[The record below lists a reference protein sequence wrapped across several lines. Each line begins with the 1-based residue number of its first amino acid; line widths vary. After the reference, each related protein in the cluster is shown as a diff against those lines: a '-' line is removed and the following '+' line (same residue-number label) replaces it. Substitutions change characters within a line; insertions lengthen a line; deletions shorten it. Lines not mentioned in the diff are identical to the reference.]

1 MTALTPETS
10 GEQGAGVQRLDHP
23 TNDPKL
29 PSYVGPA
36 LRRVLSDLEVTR
48 DCWNLL
54 RDPDAA
60 RGQEDALLRRYL
72 PKEPRE
78 PAEAYRV
85 RLAYSRYPSFFP
97 DAIRSFSGVLSRFQ
111 LASPPATLEA
121 AASNIDRQGN
131 SLKAV
136 LTAADQGVMRDGGC
150 YLLVDMPAERP
161 GSLAEERATGRRPYL
176 TLVDR
181 ADVLTFRVAMVGTS
195 QVATQVVV
203 REWAEVP
210 MEEGDYGTTIEAR
223 YRVITTQ
230 AGATTWRV
238 LRLTRDSSGTYG
250 AVVDVDE
257 QGQPR
262 EGTYQA
268 AGGRPY
274 PRPPIAW
281 YPSRIAEGFGQGAV
295 PLIGLALDTLD
306 HFRTRADQKELM
318 RKLAMPVP
326 VRTGMPPPPPG
337 QAAPA
342 VVLGANSFLD
352 LPQGS
357 SFEFKSPSSDSLA
370 PRAAEVEHI
379 EGLIREQ
386 TLSFMYGSGGGAKT
400 ATQADL
406 EGVSSQANIRTMAE
420 AKTNVVQQLLELWC
434 LFTGESLAPDAGI
447 VMDANLHD
455 RPLGPQDT
463 AQLSSLAMNELLSQ
477 RSLTEILIRGGVNT
491 AATSPEQELERLEAE
506 RQAREAAMGDVQP
519 DDPSVIDDDQLPI
532 SDLQATPQE
541 QDGTGGTDD
550 GQGGAT
556 A

>member
-1 MTALTPETS
+1 M
-10 GEQGAGVQRLDHP
+10 QRLDHP
-23 TNDPKL
+23 TKDPKL

-36 LRRVLSDLEVTR
+36 LRRVMADLEVTH

-54 RDPDAA
+54 RTPGAA
-60 RGQEDALLRRYL
+60 KGQEDALLRRYL

-78 PAEAYRV
+78 PPEAYRV

-111 LASPPATLEA
+111 LTSPPPTLEA

-131 SLKAV
+131 SLKAL

-150 YLLVDMPAERP
+150 YLMVDMPAGRP
-161 GSLAEERATGRRPYL
+161 GSLAEEVASGRRPYL

-181 ADVLTFRVAMVGTS
+181 ADVLSFRVAMVGTA

-203 REWAEVP
+203 REWVEVP
-210 MEEGDYGTTIEAR
+210 DDDGAYGTTIEAR

-230 AGATTWRV
+230 AGVTSWQV
-238 LRLTRDSSGTYG
+238 LKLTKDGNGTYG
-250 AVVDVDE
+250 AAVDTDE

-262 EGTYQA
+262 EASYEA
-268 AGGRPY
+268 AGGRSF
-274 PRPPIAW
+274 PRPPIVW

-326 VRTGMPPPPPG
+326 VRTGMPPPAPG
-337 QAAPA
+337 QPQP
-342 VVLGANSFLD
+342 VVTLGANTFLD

-357 SFEFKSPSSDSLA
+357 SFDFKGPPSDSLA

-386 TLSFMYGSGGGAKT
+386 TLAFMYGTGGGAKT

-420 AKTNVVQQLLELWC
+420 AKVNAVQQLLELWT
-434 LFTGESLAPDAGI
+434 LFTGEPLEPDAGI

-463 AQLSSLAMNELLSQ
+463 AQLSALAMNELLSQ

-491 AATSPEQELERLEAE
+491 AATSPEQELQRLEAE
-506 RQAREAAMGDVQP
+506 RQAREAAMGDLAP
-519 DDPSVIDDDQLPI
+519 DDPSLIDDAELPV
-532 SDLQATPQE
+532 SELQATP
-541 QDGTGGTDD
+541 DGANGTGGTDGGQI
-550 GQGGAT
+550 GQGGAD

>member
-1 MTALTPETS
+1 M
-10 GEQGAGVQRLDHP
+10 QRLDHP

-36 LRRVLSDLEVTR
+36 LRRVQADLEVTR

-54 RDPDAA
+54 RDPAA
-60 RGQEDALLRRYL
+60 AKGQEDALLRRYL

-78 PAEAYRV
+78 PPEAYRV

-111 LASPPATLEA
+111 LASPPPTLEA

-131 SLKAV
+131 SLKAL

-150 YLLVDMPAERP
+150 YLMVDMPAGRP
-161 GSLAEERATGRRPYL
+161 GSLAEEVASGRRPYL

-181 ADVLTFRVAMVGTS
+181 ADVLSFRVAMVGTA

-203 REWAEVP
+203 REWVEVP
-210 MEEGDYGTTIEAR
+210 DEDGAYGTTIEAR

-230 AGATTWRV
+230 AGVTSWQV
-238 LRLTRDSSGTYG
+238 LKLTKDGNGTYG
-250 AVVDVDE
+250 AVVDTDE

-262 EGTYQA
+262 QASYQA
-268 AGGRPY
+268 AGGRSF
-274 PRPPIAW
+274 PRPPIVW

-326 VRTGMPPPPPG
+326 VRTGMPPPAPG
-337 QAAPA
+337 QASPA
-342 VVLGANSFLD
+342 VVLGANTFLD
-352 LPQGS
+352 LPQGC
-357 SFEFKSPSSDSLA
+357 SFEFKGPSSDSLA

-386 TLSFMYGSGGGAKT
+386 TLSFMYGTGGGAKT

-420 AKTNVVQQLLELWC
+420 AKVNAVQQLLELWT
-434 LFTGESLAPDAGI
+434 LFTGEPLEPDAGI

-463 AQLSSLAMNELLSQ
+463 AQLSALAMNEQLSQ

-491 AATSPEQELERLEAE
+491 AATSPEEELQRLEAE
-506 RQAREAAMGDVQP
+506 RQAREAAMGELAP
-519 DDPSVIDDDQLPI
+519 DDPSLIDDDQLPV
-532 SDLQATPQE
+532 SGLQATPDDA
-541 QDGTGGTDD
+541 DGTGSTDG
-550 GQGGAT
+550 GQVEQGEAS